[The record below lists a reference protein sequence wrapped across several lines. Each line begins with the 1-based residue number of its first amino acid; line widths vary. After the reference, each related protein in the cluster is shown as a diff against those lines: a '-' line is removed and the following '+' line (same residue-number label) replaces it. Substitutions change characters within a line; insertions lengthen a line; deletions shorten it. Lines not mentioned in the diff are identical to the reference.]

1 MHFHTQDYDRDNYSS
16 NAGAEDVPP
25 RVTAQTASSRE
36 VSTADRRSSP
46 NVSVS
51 VETRR
56 TSPYDDVEPRR
67 SADLARRRSSAS
79 GGGGRTT
86 VEIGRASMSGE
97 TVEETARR
105 MSTTG
110 RRESMTGRRGSAS
123 GQTGQTRIEI
133 GRASSGETVEDTARR
148 MSTTG
153 RRASA
158 SGTFLLI
165 LFDPILISEFTN
177 MSSQVKFIE
186 YTLAAKS

>member
-1 MHFHTQDYDRDNYSS
+1 MCLTLPALFVLAFSTPAQSNFFFSVLALSIFAHLYLLFPYLHFHTPRCVDSWQDYDRDNYSS
-16 NAGAEDVPP
+16 KA
-25 RVTAQTASSRE
+25 E

-67 SADLARRRSSAS
+67 SEDFSRRRSSAS

-110 RRESMTGRRGSAS
+110 RR
-123 GQTGQTRIEI
+123 
-133 GRASSGETVEDTARR
+133 
-148 MSTTG
+148 
-153 RRASA
+153 ASA
-158 SGTFLLI
+158 SGTFLSI
-165 LFDPILISEFTN
+165 PSDSF
-177 MSSQVKFIE
+177 
-186 YTLAAKS
+186 